1 VKVILF
7 IILTLTTVRFS
18 FSQKAPLQSQY
29 MFNSVALNP
38 AFTGNEG
45 VFSIVGS
52 YRSQWVGFPGAPQ
65 TEFLTAH
72 APLKDLKSAFGLQLY
87 ADKIGAEKNNGVFG
101 SYSYNLK
108 LNNSSHLVFGVA
120 GGVNFYTSYE
130 NTLISTNNNDDLI
143 NKNVINYVSPDF
155 SFGMHYY
162 TKKLFLNISLPNF
175 LSQNYQNNN
184 VRVVNDFKRY
194 NLLFGGGYLIN
205 FKNSKIELKPSF
217 LLRYHY
223 QNPLQFDINLMAKVH
238 DRFSFGFSYRYI
250 ESIIVL
256 FKVGITEQLSLMYS
270 FGTPLTSLN
279 KATYGSHEISLK
291 YNFLFK
297 KSNVRNPRFLGW

>member
-1 VKVILF
+1 VKVGIICILIVF
-7 IILTLTTVRFS
+7 SVKVS

-45 VFSIVGS
+45 VFSIIGS
-52 YRSQWVGFPGAPQ
+52 FRSQWVGFPGAPQ

-87 ADKIGAEKNNGVFG
+87 ADKIGVEKNNGVFG
-101 SYSYNLK
+101 SYSYKLK
-108 LNNSSHLVFGVA
+108 LNSSSNLVFGVA
-120 GGVNFYTSYE
+120 GGLNFYNSYE
-130 NTLISTNNNDDLI
+130 NKLISTDNNDNLI
-143 NKNVINYVSPDF
+143 NNNVINYISPDF
-155 SFGMHYY
+155 SFGMHYF
-162 TKKLFLNISLPNF
+162 TKKLFINLSIPNF
-175 LSQNYQNNN
+175 LSQNYENNN
-184 VRVVNDFKRY
+184 IRVVNDFNRY
-194 NLLFGGGYLIN
+194 NLLFGGGYLIK
-205 FKNSKIELKPSF
+205 FKNSKVELKPSF

-238 DRFSFGFSYRYI
+238 KNFSVGFSYRYI
-250 ESIIVL
+250 ESLLVL
-256 FKVGITEQLSLMYS
+256 FKVRITDQLSFMYS
-270 FGTPLTSLN
+270 FGTPLTTLN

-297 KSNVRNPRFLGW
+297 KSNVASPRFLGW

>member
-1 VKVILF
+1 VKVVLIFILILF
-7 IILTLTTVRFS
+7 GIKVS

-52 YRSQWVGFPGAPQ
+52 YRSQWVGFSGAPQ

-108 LNNSSHLVFGVA
+108 LNQFSHLVFGVA
-120 GGVNFYTSYE
+120 AGLNFYTSYE
-130 NTLISTNNNDDLI
+130 NTLISTDKNDNLI
-143 NKNVINYVSPDF
+143 NKNVINYTSPDF
-155 SFGMHYY
+155 SFGLHYF
-162 TKKLFLNISLPNF
+162 TNKLFLNLSIPNF
-175 LSQNYQNNN
+175 LSQNYKNNKI
-184 VRVVNDFKRY
+184 RVVNDFNRY
-194 NLLFGGGYLIN
+194 NLLLGGGYLIK
-205 FKNSKIELKPSF
+205 FKNSKFELKPS
-217 LLRYHY
+217 LLFRYHY
-223 QNPLQFDINLMAKVH
+223 NNPLQFDINLMAKVH
-238 DRFSFGFSYRYI
+238 ERFSFGFSYRYI

-256 FKVGITEQLSLMYS
+256 FKVGITEQLSFMYS

-279 KATYGSHEISLK
+279 KVTYGSHEMSLK

-297 KSNVRNPRFLGW
+297 KSNVSNPRFLGW